1 MNKPRLLLDTNI
13 FLVSLAPHY
22 HYHWIYES
30 LFQNKFELVVSNE
43 ILLEY
48 QEQIIF
54 RYGLNSTDA
63 ALDFLLMLPNIVL
76 SNPSFLWQLIEND
89 KDDNKFVDTY
99 IASQADFIVSND
111 RHIHQI
117 KDNAFPVISV
127 LTYIEFERQF
137 KERFRAND

>member
-63 ALDFLLMLPNIVL
+63 ALDFLLVLPNFFL
-76 SNPSFLWQLIEND
+76 SNPSFVCQLVEND

-99 IASQADFIVSND
+99 IASRADFIVSND
-111 RHIHQI
+111 RHIH
-117 KDNAFPVISV
+117 
-127 LTYIEFERQF
+127 
-137 KERFRAND
+137 